1 MQKSFG
7 QNANILMLA
16 SRDNGTNT
24 VPTVPRDN
32 ICHWEQVLATS
43 PRKDPQVHIAETCE
57 TTPEESTII
66 HSAQN
71 TLNKRERASS
81 LRVNRSENN
90 SNYCLQPEQVEMKSP
105 EFRPVAVPS

>member
-7 QNANILMLA
+7 QNATIFMVA
-16 SRDNGTNT
+16 SRDNGTDT

-43 PRKDPQVHIAETCE
+43 PRKDPQVHDAENCVI
-57 TTPEESTII
+57 TPEESTII
-66 HSAQN
+66 QSAQN

-90 SNYCLQPEQVEMKSP
+90 SNYGLKPEQ
-105 EFRPVAVPS
+105 